1 MTITRFAPSPTGY
14 IHVGNLRTAL
24 MNYLI
29 ARKNGGEFIL
39 RIDDTDPVRSKEEY
53 VDGLKEDLTWL
64 GLHWDRVERQSER
77 LDKYHAAADELRKI
91 GRFYEAWET
100 PTELDLKRKKQ
111 LNMGKPPVYDRAAL
125 NLSEAEKAKLRDERG
140 PGVWRFKLDQE
151 RIEWKDGILGDI
163 SIDAA
168 SVSDPVLIRGDGQI
182 LYTLASVVDDT
193 EMGVTNVV
201 RGSDHVTNTATQIQI
216 MQALGGTVPTFAHHS
231 LLTGP
236 QGEALSKRLGVLAL
250 RARGHNEYDGG
261 ENDFVQQ
268 VAGIYGELPVT
279 TTWRSRLTLSEA
291 RDELDTMDNFGGSV
305 IDTRTQTA
313 RWQNNIQLGAHEV
326 IAGAEISEDRVSS
339 TNEFEVT
346 SRDNTAVFTQ
356 ALLDFSPFAIQA
368 SLRYDD
374 NEAYG
379 DEVTGSLALGYELDN
394 YHTLRASIGTAFKA
408 PSFNDLYWPNS
419 GNPDLNPEKSETVE
433 VGVRG
438 QYSYSQWFW
447 DVAVFQND
455 YDDLIAWAPT
465 PSGLWAPQNVNN
477 ARIRGAE
484 LSSGVE
490 VNDWVLQA
498 AYTYLDPED
507 QETGNRL
514 ARRASQSVRLDA
526 DRELGDWSL
535 GGSLVA
541 QVYRYDNASNTQRL
555 GGYGL
560 VNLRAGWQF
569 APLWTARVTVE
580 NAFDKE
586 YETSRDYINAGRAG
600 FLSVHFGQ

>member
-39 RIDDTDPVRSKEEY
+39 RIDDTDPIRSKEEY

-77 LDKYHAAADELRKI
+77 LEKYHAAADELRKI

-125 NLSEAEKAKLRDERG
+125 NLMDAEKTKLRDERG

-250 RARGHNEYDGG
+250 RDLRERGVHPFALLSIMSRLGSSDPVELRTDMAQLIDGFDIERFGSAPTKFDVEDLFPMTGRYLQTLALEDVAEDIAALGVPDDKAALFWQVTRENITTMQDLKGWWQMFSEGAEPMIAQEDAAFIAEAMALLPDGEFDEATWSTWTNAVKEATGRKGKALFMPLRLALTGQARGPEMAA
-261 ENDFVQQ
+261 VMPLLQ
-268 VAGIYGELPVT
+268 VVK
-279 TTWRSRLTLSEA
+279 A
-291 RDELDTMDNFGGSV
+291 R
-305 IDTRTQTA
+305 Q
-313 RWQNNIQLGAHEV
+313 
-326 IAGAEISEDRVSS
+326 
-339 TNEFEVT
+339 
-346 SRDNTAVFTQ
+346 
-356 ALLDFSPFAIQA
+356 
-368 SLRYDD
+368 
-374 NEAYG
+374 
-379 DEVTGSLALGYELDN
+379 
-394 YHTLRASIGTAFKA
+394 
-408 PSFNDLYWPNS
+408 
-419 GNPDLNPEKSETVE
+419 
-433 VGVRG
+433 
-438 QYSYSQWFW
+438 
-447 DVAVFQND
+447 
-455 YDDLIAWAPT
+455 
-465 PSGLWAPQNVNN
+465 
-477 ARIRGAE
+477 
-484 LSSGVE
+484 
-490 VNDWVLQA
+490 
-498 AYTYLDPED
+498 
-507 QETGNRL
+507 
-514 ARRASQSVRLDA
+514 
-526 DRELGDWSL
+526 
-535 GGSLVA
+535 
-541 QVYRYDNASNTQRL
+541 
-555 GGYGL
+555 
-560 VNLRAGWQF
+560 
-569 APLWTARVTVE
+569 
-580 NAFDKE
+580 
-586 YETSRDYINAGRAG
+586 
-600 FLSVHFGQ
+600 